1 MDWPLHAC
9 LLPRAMRR
17 PFCLVPS
24 RDWTAMLP
32 RYVPALTQ
40 LDALARGRLQHDG
53 ETAQGPLAC
62 AFACDMLQ
70 QDTIYQAFADIQATW
85 PDRLIGT
92 CAYNGS
98 IRKRGEFLQL
108 NQRQLKD
115 SIDAS
120 VYVSYGS
127 TAALHSSHLP
137 SSPSERWSST
147 TRAARCLSQARP
159 AASGAARDLCPSPP
173 RVRMP
178 PY

>member
-1 MDWPLHAC
+1 MHAC
-9 LLPRAMRR
+9 LPPRATRR
-17 PFCLVPS
+17 PFCLVTSP
-24 RDWTAMLP
+24 DWMVMLP
-32 RYVPALTQ
+32 RYVAALTQ
-40 LDALARGRLQHDG
+40 LDALARKRLQHDS

-70 QDTIYQAFADIQATW
+70 QETIHRAIADIQATW

-120 VYVSYGS
+120 VYVAYGS
-127 TAALHSSHLP
+127 TAALHSLHLP
-137 SSPSERWSST
+137 SSPLGRWSST

-159 AASGAARDLCPSPP
+159 AASGAAKGLCLSLPQ
-173 RVRMP
+173 VRTP